1 MRDRSLFV
9 KLAFLPLL
17 WSLTGCLPRLPLAN
31 ANPSPALF
39 QTQVWPDP
47 VRPLPGGLDSVP
59 MFNSNSPEWIK
70 QPGILL
76 STFPPEGKRTPAAH
90 LNYAFKGEFTLF
102 SHHFTHTPPDL
113 RTLYLGILV
122 HNPNATP
129 VTLTI
134 PAVASSLMEPDAP
147 FKTLSPMVENPNG
160 EVFSGP
166 GIRSVDQVLRDRH
179 QADFPETVVIPPNQ
193 SRLIMNHGIAVKGLA
208 KPINGRSTFI
218 RLQSSDAVYVAE
230 LAMFAPTDS
239 AGKERAPTLAE
250 WQTLLETGGL
260 AGPRDKLPTPPGQG
274 GVLIYSRVAGVQ
286 PGSRWQATLT
296 DPDTPTLRL
305 PDPGK
310 GIIYALSTL
319 RAGRLGT
326 EQSQAA
332 PLVVRYGDTAYEA
345 HGNYGVHYDLTLPLY
360 NPSTKAQTV
369 VLTLATPIK
378 EEKLQKAGVQFRNPP
393 QTHPFFRGT
402 IRVAYTDEAG
412 QAVTRYVHLWQRTG
426 QWVDPFLKLTLPP
439 QASSTVRV
447 DFLYPPDATPPQIL
461 RIATLDRAT

>member
-1 MRDRSLFV
+1 
-9 KLAFLPLL
+9 
-17 WSLTGCLPRLPLAN
+17 
-31 ANPSPALF
+31 
-39 QTQVWPDP
+39 
-47 VRPLPGGLDSVP
+47 
-59 MFNSNSPEWIK
+59 
-70 QPGILL
+70 
-76 STFPPEGKRTPAAH
+76 
-90 LNYAFKGEFTLF
+90 
-102 SHHFTHTPPDL
+102 
-113 RTLYLGILV
+113 
-122 HNPNATP
+122 